1 MAYREEHP
9 EAAIKLL
16 PRGSVDIERISIVR
30 HLSLQVASAL
40 DAESCARSFA
50 WTRVLG
56 IGQFICV
63 VEGGELFVVVVF
75 LSYGAVCS
83 SCNVVYGGGPKL
95 VNEAGISLDDVM

>member
-1 MAYREEHP
+1 M
-9 EAAIKLL
+9 
-16 PRGSVDIERISIVR
+16 
-30 HLSLQVASAL
+30 
-40 DAESCARSFA
+40 
-50 WTRVLG
+50 LG